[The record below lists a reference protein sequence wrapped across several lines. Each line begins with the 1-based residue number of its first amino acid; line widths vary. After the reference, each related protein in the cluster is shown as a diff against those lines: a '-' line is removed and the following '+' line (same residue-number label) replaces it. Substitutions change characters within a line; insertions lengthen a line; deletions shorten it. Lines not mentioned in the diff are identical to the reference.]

1 MLKLQNEL
9 AAWRQAHASD
19 SCFVAATAHIE
30 AAPAVVSCA
39 LDDSWRLKLCKH
51 CLAQAP
57 LNPSS
62 SDAIRL
68 TNCELASAGVPVPRE
83 CEILQHEHSAH
94 PTRLTDTLT
103 ECTKAFARI
112 PQLWTSYSTTTK
124 HVQLLCQSL
133 RHDAERDRVIEF
145 YRNMSSAQLA
155 NHELLLEHA
164 AHFAEFRANHAEGFE
179 KMNEAQQSVFAA
191 IGSSRVLLDA
201 LEGKMQAFLE
211 SLAVDQ
217 EFLTQGVNLFRRS
230 ATSLT
235 SDLTAAFQNIQQG
248 AEQASVL
255 QEQNVGAQVEFLKF
269 LNEAFSRLKFDIQSH
284 ESSIASVAK
293 EFNQDLQ
300 QLQDQLQQV
309 LVLGDFVLETQK
321 IAVKELMAV
330 SDSNLEILNKRFMDI
345 GAEADNT
352 LNNFNFFL
360 AKMHLFESVF
370 IEVHSKII
378 SNMEELSISSE
389 EALSLHESA
398 VRFVV
403 FVFW

>member
-94 PTRLTDTLT
+94 PTRLADTLT

-164 AHFAEFRANHAEGFE
+164 AHFAEFRANQAEGFE

-235 SDLTAAFQNIQQG
+235 SDLTAAFQNIQQVFINTQTFLLKLANKG

-269 LNEAFSRLKFDIQSH
+269 LNEAFSRLKSDIQSH

-300 QLQDQLQQV
+300 QLQDQLHQV

-321 IAVKELMAV
+321 IAVKELKAA

-345 GAEADNT
+345 GAVADVT

-360 AKMHLFESVF
+360 AKMHLFEVKLWF
-370 IEVHSKII
+370 
-378 SNMEELSISSE
+378 MRLS
-389 EALSLHESA
+389 
-398 VRFVV
+398 F
-403 FVFW
+403 

>member
-83 CEILQHEHSAH
+83 CEILQYEHSAH
-94 PTRLTDTLT
+94 PTRLADTLT

-164 AHFAEFRANHAEGFE
+164 AHFAEFRANQAEEFE

-235 SDLTAAFQNIQQG
+235 SDLTAAFQNIQQVFINTQTFLLKLANKG

-255 QEQNVGAQVEFLKF
+255 QEQSVGAQVEFLKF
-269 LNEAFSRLKFDIQSH
+269 LNEAFPRLKSDIQSH

-300 QLQDQLQQV
+300 QLQDQLHQV

-321 IAVKELMAV
+321 IAVKELKAA

-345 GAEADNT
+345 GAVADVT

-360 AKMHLFESVF
+360 AKMHLFEVKLWF
-370 IEVHSKII
+370 
-378 SNMEELSISSE
+378 MRLS
-389 EALSLHESA
+389 
-398 VRFVV
+398 F
-403 FVFW
+403 